1 MTTQKKNSRLSARA
15 ILCQVLGMLM
25 ALTVALPSAAGDAK
39 SVHAEVKNSVV
50 AVVDGGEVVGSG
62 VIVGEDIVVT
72 NHHVVEEIDEDG
84 IQIRQA
90 ANEYATQ
97 WHDPIKAE
105 KDWCEEKQDL
115 CLLYV
120 PGVLDTPDARIAT
133 MGEANAL
140 SIGDDVY
147 AFGNPD
153 GFELSLTRGIVS
165 KLNYDLNKPLFV
177 GFDFGRINAPMIQTD
192 ADVLGGSSGGGL
204 FNEDGELIG
213 ITTLTN
219 EDRGSTLT
227 YAVPVEL
234 VAELLAEGSLE
245 AKEEHAVAFAD
256 ALRHHAQKGNV
267 QAQFDLGWL
276 YDEMNQN
283 ADIHHKKLTDGERWF
298 LGLVDAESLEWLFQ
312 NFADMKAVGWYER
325 AAEQGHVNAQYN
337 LAFSYDAGIG
347 AEDGDKIKAANWYYE
362 VVNQQDLDLS
372 PFAANRLGELWE
384 AGEGG
389 LERDE
394 EEAAVLYDIAVQG
407 FRELADV
414 WDAEGQYYLGKMYKA
429 GRGVE
434 QNTQEAY
441 FWFFVAAE
449 NGDENAV
456 AARDKLREEGDGF
469 DAHATQTKAETYIA
483 KRHIEFAEEG
493 ILTAEGQYYLAGLY
507 KEGKGVEQDI
517 HKAYFWF
524 FVAAGSGH
532 EDANAEV
539 LKMHKEYEAD
549 DIRDAQTEAAL
560 YLAEQSATD
569 GEAYIWLFFAAKNGN
584 EDAAAAV
591 EEMREDFDDD
601 VVRELEDAAEAA
613 IKELNSEE

>member
-39 SVHAEVKNSVV
+39 SVHDEVRNSVV
-50 AVVDGGEVVGSG
+50 EVTTVAAYGSG

-90 ANEYATQ
+90 ADEFATQ

-105 KDWCEEKQDL
+105 KAWCEEKQDL

-213 ITTLTN
+213 ITTLTS
-219 EDRGSTLT
+219 EDRGATLT

-276 YDEMNQN
+276 YDEMNEN
-283 ADIHHKKLTDGERWF
+283 ADVHHKKLTDGERWF

-312 NFADMKAVGWYER
+312 NFADMKAVGWYEH

-337 LAFSYDAGIG
+337 LAASYDSGVG
-347 AEDGDKIKAANWYYE
+347 ADEDKIKAANWYYE
-362 VVNQQDLDLS
+362 VVNQQDLELS

-394 EEAAVLYDIAVQG
+394 EEAATLYDIAVRG
-407 FRELADV
+407 FHELAVDV
-414 WDAEGQYYLGKMYKA
+414 WNAEGQYYLGEAYKE
-429 GRGVE
+429 GKGVK
-434 QNTQEAY
+434 QDLGEAY

-456 AARDKLREEGDGF
+456 AARDKLREDGDGF
-469 DAHATQTKAETYIA
+469 DARDTQAKAESYIA
-483 KRHIEFAEEG
+483 ERHIEFAEEG
-493 ILTAEGQYYLAGLY
+493 VLTAEGQYYLAGLY
-507 KEGKGVEQDI
+507 KEGKGVEQDP

-524 FVAAGSGH
+524 FVAAGNDN
-532 EDANAEV
+532 EDAIVAARE
-539 LKMHKEYEAD
+539 MRKENDADIIREAQA
-549 DIRDAQTEAAL
+549 DAVNH
-560 YLAEQSATD
+560 LAEQS
-569 GEAYIWLFFAAKNGN
+569 GSEVEWYFWLFIAAKNGD
-584 EDAAAAV
+584 EESAAIV
-591 EEMREDFDDD
+591 EEMREEFDDD
-601 VVRELEDAAEAA
+601 VVRELEDAAESFLKK
-613 IKELNSEE
+613 INPE